1 MTYPAPPRPR
11 PRPPSSTR
19 ARLFALALWTA
30 ICSAA
35 TSPDAALAQ
44 PRAADKAAAD
54 GAWVAA
60 LRQQVGRIEKA
71 TPGQLGVYVK
81 RLDTGEVF
89 AHQADRPWYLASS
102 AKLPIAIAVLQEVE
116 AGRLREDQ
124 ELVVQDGDKVDGSG
138 GVVWQDNGTR
148 HDVQGLLRRMLMES
162 DNTAANMLLRSA
174 GPDVVARRARSLL
187 GPRAGRITDFSE
199 VRYGVYAEFH
209 PDARKLSH
217 GDLVRIAG
225 APQGPRR
232 VQALARALGLPE
244 SQLQVRT
251 MDEAYARFYRRG
263 DNTAPLV
270 DYGFMLE
277 RLVRGQ
283 LVNAQHQQQLYK
295 DLKFDTYD
303 AYRLEAG
310 LPRTVRFIHKTG
322 TQFQRACHMGVIDP
336 QDGGRR
342 AIIVATCAEGLDEQ
356 KQAGRAFEAL
366 GRAITQTAIKARG

>member
-1 MTYPAPPRPR
+1 MVAP
-11 PRPPSSTR
+11 
-19 ARLFALALWTA
+19 
-30 ICSAA
+30 SA
-35 TSPDAALAQ
+35 D
-44 PRAADKAAAD
+44 
-54 GAWVAA
+54 WVAA
-60 LRQQVGRIEKA
+60 LDRQVDRIEKA

-89 AHQADRPWYLASS
+89 SHQADRPWYLASS

-124 ELVVQDGDKVDGSG
+124 ELAVQDGDKVDGSG
-138 GVVWQDNGTR
+138 GVVWQAGGTR
-148 HDVQGLLRRMLMES
+148 HDVQDLLRRMLMES

-187 GPRAGRITDFSE
+187 GPRAGRITDFAE

-217 GDLVRIAG
+217 TDLVRIAG

-232 VQALARALGLPE
+232 VQALARALDVPQAE
-244 SQLQVRT
+244 LQVKT

-263 DNTAPLV
+263 DNTAPLA
-270 DYGFMLE
+270 DYGALLE

-342 AIIVATCAEGLDEQ
+342 AIVVATCAEGLDEQ

>member
-1 MTYPAPPRPR
+1 MT
-11 PRPPSSTR
+11 T
-19 ARLFALALWTA
+19 
-30 ICSAA
+30 ICAA

-44 PRAADKAAAD
+44 QQPAQQKAPQTTAAALSAP

-60 LRQQVGRIEKA
+60 MRQQVERIERD

-102 AKLPIAIAVLQEVE
+102 AKLPIAIAVLREVE
-116 AGRLREDQ
+116 QGRLRMDQ
-124 ELVVQDGDKVDGSG
+124 EVVVQEGDKVDGSG

-148 HDVQGLLRRMLMES
+148 HDVKDLLRRMLMES
-162 DNTAANMLLRSA
+162 DNTAANMLMRTA
-174 GPDVVARRARSLL
+174 GQDGIAQRARALL
-187 GPRAGRITDFSE
+187 GAGAGRITDFAE
-199 VRYGVYAEFH
+199 VRYGVYTEFS

-217 GDLVRIAG
+217 TDLVRIAG
-225 APQGPRR
+225 APMGPRR
-232 VQALARALGLPE
+232 VQALARALDVPQK
-244 SQLQVRT
+244 SLQVQT
-251 MDEAYARFYRRG
+251 MEEAYARFYRRG
-263 DNTAPLV
+263 DNTASLV
-270 DYGFMLE
+270 AYGGLLE
-277 RLVRGQ
+277 NLVRGK
-283 LVNAQHQQQLYK
+283 LLNAEHQQLLYK

-336 QDGGRR
+336 QDGGQR

-356 KQAGRAFEAL
+356 KQAGRAFESL
-366 GRAITQTAIKARG
+366 GRAITQTALKARG